1 MSRFF
6 KSAITRLDKLSVF
19 TTVSGSLSAMLSV
32 VIAFAAVV
40 SKFVTLPDNAD
51 KFSTVATFN
60 VLFSSSFNKPLRT
73 KIFFTSVSLV
83 PSCPANLA
91 FAESLFAI
99 LSAIVSGSVSSLVA
113 KFLSFNSVD
122 VINPLVSTSSDTIF
136 LKLLELRNAFVTVS
150 SSICTSPFLST
161 FKEPSDF
168 KISL

>member
-1 MSRFF
+1 MSIILSNVFDLDKTSLTVASSSFGISTFNEPSDFKMSRYF
-6 KSAITRLDKLSVF
+6 KSLITKLDKSLVF

-40 SKFVTLPDNAD
+40 SRFVTLPDNVER
-51 KFSTVATFN
+51 FSIVATFN

-113 KFLSFNSVD
+113 
-122 VINPLVSTSSDTIF
+122 
-136 LKLLELRNAFVTVS
+136 
-150 SSICTSPFLST
+150 
-161 FKEPSDF
+161 
-168 KISL
+168 